1 MARSKQT
8 KATAT
13 PATTSARRT
22 QASPPTNED
31 PPAQGSRQPLA
42 SVTSR
47 NTRNNHATQQN
58 DYHSQNG
65 ESNDEPW
72 MPDMRAAVRA
82 VSTVKEASKK
92 LKRVAKTIDS
102 LLAKPLKTDLDK
114 ISLTTA
120 QYELKGLLERR
131 KQLKAAQ
138 ATGSSADSILS
149 YTGKGKS
156 KATVQSLSAPGSD
169 VPAASAP
176 SADPGGQEAS
186 EDETPQPPPRRINR
200 RSTRQSTRRRYGQV
214 SQSAP
219 NNQPLAV
226 PGSGEGPPRKQ
237 SWTHVPNKPWPV
249 RGIKHERGRRYL
261 IAWRP
266 TDGIHWGDSWERKD
280 CANAKAVR
288 DWKRRKNI
296 REMRE
301 YVDGASEVDY
311 V

>member
-13 PATTSARRT
+13 SARPATTSARRT
-22 QASPPTNED
+22 QAPPPTNED
-31 PPAQGSRQPLA
+31 PPAQGSRQLLV
-42 SVTSR
+42 SV
-47 NTRNNHATQQN
+47 TRNNHATQQN
-58 DYHSQNG
+58 DYHSRYG

-72 MPDMRAAVRA
+72 MPDVRAAVRA

-92 LKRVAKTIDS
+92 LKRVAKTIGS

-131 KQLKAAQ
+131 KQLQAAQ

-149 YTGKGKS
+149 YTGKGKG
-156 KATVQSLSAPGSD
+156 KATVQSISAPGSD
-169 VPAASAP
+169 APAASAP

-186 EDETPQPPPRRINR
+186 EDETPQPPPRRIHR
-200 RSTRQSTRRRYGQV
+200 RSTHRSIRRRYGQV
-214 SQSAP
+214 SRSAP
-219 NNQPLAV
+219 NNQTPAV
-226 PGSGEGPPRKQ
+226 PESREDPQR
-237 SWTHVPNKPWPV
+237 WTHVPNKPWPV
-249 RGIKHERGRRYL
+249 RGIKNERGRRYL

-266 TDGIHWGDSWERKD
+266 TDGIHWDDSWERKD

-301 YVDGASEVDY
+301 YVDGASEVEY